1 VSGAE
6 RASPRLTWVQP
17 EDLLAHELATSRDEG
32 RDVEAV
38 AQRWAAAGGSLQAPV
53 GGASAT
59 PATPALRTLALQL
72 LDELDALG
80 DPQVDQGISRTTR
93 RAGCGKSLDQP
104 GGWSL
109 DRVRGGWLGRGV
121 GCLLGK
127 PVEKIPREGIREILH
142 ATDAWPLDDYFTA
155 KGLPAEVARRWPW
168 NRRSAPTSLR
178 ENIAGMPEDDDLNFA
193 LLALRLLETSGPE
206 FTSAD
211 VAHQWLAWL
220 PAGRVFTAE
229 RVAYRN
235 LLLGLEPPETARRHN
250 PFREWIGALIR
261 TDVYGWVNPG
271 QPDRAAE
278 MAWRDARVSH
288 VRAGV
293 HGAMWAAALAS
304 AAVVAD
310 DIETVLDAAES
321 VVPAD
326 SRFASAVR
334 FGREV
339 ARVGSQPASGE
350 AGGQE
355 GWENSVDQLYAR
367 YGHLHWVHVLNNAA
381 LAAAALTHGQG
392 DFTRTICAA
401 VSAGWDTD
409 SVGATVGAVT
419 GALGGAAALPDRW
432 TRPLH
437 NRLHT
442 SLAGLD
448 GISFDDL
455 AERTWRVA
463 GGVSS

>member
-1 VSGAE
+1 VSSGD
-6 RASPRLTWVQP
+6 RARLTWVQP

-38 AQRWAAAGGSLQAPV
+38 AQRWAAAGGSVSAPV
-53 GGASAT
+53 GGASAS
-59 PATPALRTLALQL
+59 PAGPALRGLAVQL
-72 LDELDALG
+72 LDELDAAAPEEDFLPAVG
-80 DPQVDQGISRTTR
+80 SGPSRVT
-93 RAGCGKSLDQP
+93 
-104 GGWSL
+104 SL
-109 DRVRGGWLGRGV
+109 DRLHGGWLGRAV

-142 ATDAWPLDDYFTA
+142 ATNGWPLDGYFTA

-178 ENIAGMPEDDDLNFA
+178 ENIAGMPEDDDLNFP
-193 LLALRLLETSGPE
+193 LLALRLLETQGPE

-211 VAHQWLAWL
+211 VARQWLDWL

-271 QPDRAAE
+271 QPDRAAA

-304 AAVVAD
+304 AAVVAGD
-310 DIETVLDAAES
+310 VETVLDAAES
-321 VVPAD
+321 VVPQD

-339 ARVGSQPASGE
+339 AGAPES
-350 AGGQE
+350 
-355 GWENSVDQLYAR
+355 GWEKAVDQLYAR

-381 LAAAALTHGQG
+381 LAAAALTHGRG

-432 TRPLH
+432 TLPLQ

-448 GISFDDL
+448 GIGFDVL
-455 AERTWRVA
+455 AERTWRL
-463 GGVSS
+463 VS

>member
-1 VSGAE
+1 
-6 RASPRLTWVQP
+6 VQP
-17 EDLLAHELATSRDEG
+17 EDLLAHELVTSRDEG

-38 AQRWAAAGGSLQAPV
+38 AQRWVTAGGSVSAPV
-53 GGASAT
+53 GGASAS
-59 PATPALRTLALQL
+59 PAGPALRALAVQL
-72 LDELDALG
+72 LDELDARAWVDG
-80 DPQVDQGISRTTR
+80 DEIVPSIGSLP
-93 RAGCGKSLDQP
+93 RATN
-104 GGWSL
+104 L
-109 DRVRGGWLGRGV
+109 DRLRGAWLGRAV

-127 PVEKIPREGIREILH
+127 PVEKIPREGIREILQ
-142 ATDAWPLDDYFTA
+142 ATNAWPLDDYFTA
-155 KGLPAEVARRWPW
+155 KGLPAEVAKRWPW

-178 ENIAGMPEDDDLNFA
+178 ENIAGMPEDDDLNFP

-211 VAHQWLAWL
+211 VAQQWLAWL

-271 QPDRAAE
+271 QPDRAAA

-288 VRAGV
+288 VRAGI

-310 DIETVLDAAES
+310 DVDTVLDTAES

-326 SRFASAVR
+326 SRFATAVR

-339 ARVGSQPASGE
+339 A
-350 AGGQE
+350 GGQE
-355 GWENSVDQLYAR
+355 GWEKAVDQLYAR

-381 LAAAALTHGQG
+381 LAAAALTHGRG

-419 GALGGAAALPDRW
+419 GALAGAAALPDRW
-432 TRPLH
+432 TLPLH

-448 GISFDDL
+448 GIGFDEL
-455 AERTWRVA
+455 AGRTWRLI
-463 GGVSS
+463 S